1 MNVAVRSDSVNIA
14 VNPKKNIYHCFE
26 HVYTQH
32 MYTYCKILHIMNMY
46 IFINKKN
53 PLNIAVRS
61 DSVNIA
67 VRSDSMNIAVRS
79 DSVNIAVNPKK
90 KNHRLLLVPR
100 PVLLRT
106 SLLFLKQLDPG
117 PDGVSILPSHP
128 PSPELL
134 LVVLLPYHLHDC
146 RSCVSQRWHWRWRR
160 RRRGHLPLG
169 ATLQ

>member
-1 MNVAVRSDSVNIA
+1 MSRSARTALISRSILF
-14 VNPKKNIYHCFE
+14 KKKIYHCFE

-46 IFINKKN
+46 IFINKKT

-67 VRSDSMNIAVRS
+67 VRSDS
-79 DSVNIAVNPKK
+79 VNIAVNPKK
-90 KNHRLLLVPR
+90 KITLDYFLYRDQYFSELAFFFSSNSTRALMACR
-100 PVLLRT
+100 SSLR
-106 SLLFLKQLDPG
+106 
-117 PDGVSILPSHP
+117 I
-128 PSPELL
+128 L

-146 RSCVSQRWHWRWRR
+146 RSCVRRRWHWRWRQ